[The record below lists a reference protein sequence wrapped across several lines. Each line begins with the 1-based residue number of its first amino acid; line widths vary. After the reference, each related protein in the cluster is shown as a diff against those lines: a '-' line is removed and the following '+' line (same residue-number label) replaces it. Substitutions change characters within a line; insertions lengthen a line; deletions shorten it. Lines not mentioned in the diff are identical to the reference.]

1 MTLLNEAAPTVNSS
15 LDLDTEVS
23 SDQSTEVTV
32 SPSVPEMTITRNQK
46 WPFSKTTR
54 VLKLVDD
61 LEM

>member
-32 SPSVPEMTITRNQK
+32 SLSVPEMTITRNQK